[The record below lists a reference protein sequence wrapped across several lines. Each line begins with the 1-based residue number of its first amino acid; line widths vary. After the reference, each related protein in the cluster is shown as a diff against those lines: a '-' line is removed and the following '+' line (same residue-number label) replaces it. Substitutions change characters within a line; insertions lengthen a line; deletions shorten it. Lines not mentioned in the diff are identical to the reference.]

1 MLLRIYLRSASDAP
15 TVNEYNQH
23 QNILFI
29 GCGGTDDIETGIQLL
44 ELLSSLIDEAN
55 DLHAISPKH
64 IVRQLNC
71 IQMML
76 SVGLSQVRA
85 TKQS

>member
-1 MLLRIYLRSASDAP
+1 MNQPLLDAI
-15 TVNEYNQH
+15 NQH
-23 QNILFI
+23 QNLLFM
-29 GCGGTDDIETGIQLL
+29 GCGGTNDIETCIELL
-44 ELLSSLIDEAN
+44 ELLLSLINEAN
-55 DLHAISPKH
+55 DLHVISSKH

-76 SVGLSQVRA
+76 SVGLTQVRA